1 MDAIMIMM
9 GGGSIYPVAK
19 YESKWELSISNHHLA
34 ITLVFARKPINLC
47 LASHFETRKKG
58 RSFPSLRLS
67 TSTSNASNPVLGMKV
82 RNLEVATI
90 ILTPEFPNV
99 TMNKQPFSRCI
110 FYLKKVMLQQVM
122 FVFTN
127 MINSLINGVA
137 NLEVTIRPD

>member
-1 MDAIMIMM
+1 MTIAVHLNGCHNDIMIMM
-9 GGGSIYPVAK
+9 GGGSIYSVAK
-19 YESKWELSISNHHLA
+19 YESKWELNISNHHLA

-58 RSFPSLRLS
+58 RSFQSLRLS

-110 FYLKKVMLQQVM
+110 LYLKKGDAPAGHVRFHQH
-122 FVFTN
+122 
-127 MINSLINGVA
+127 
-137 NLEVTIRPD
+137 D